1 MKRLLICLAMLCGHC
16 ILHAQ
21 AVNLPPYATEHLN
34 GNVAYYE
41 ECTFNL
47 WNLRLTS
54 ENGQTV
60 QAIKRPESIV
70 CHEFDEYGNE
80 TVTTRYVQRDAN
92 VGSVGMD
99 DEGNIDF
106 QANEISRSV
115 PDTRTLMSYDEAN
128 HLITR
133 YVWSFDAADSVII
146 RSDSCLYDST
156 GVWMGVIMLRDSM
169 MMTGQLEKQGRNGW
183 NIVFSDGTD
192 EQYRFDPDRNITR
205 YTDHDGMTTR
215 YTYNERGNVIR
226 QTSEWKDGSE
236 LNVIFEDFEYDEN
249 GNWTKCTRK
258 VKDPGES
265 PRSVKIIERSYIYR

>member
-16 ILHAQ
+16 IMHAQ

-54 ENGQTV
+54 ESGQTV

-106 QANEISRSV
+106 QANEISRDV
-115 PDTRTLMSYDEAN
+115 PDTRTLQFYDEN
-128 HLITR
+128 KLVTR
-133 YVWSFDAADSVII
+133 CVWSFNAGDSVITE
-146 RSDSCLYDST
+146 SDSCIYDPT
-156 GVWMGVIMLRDSM
+156 GLWSDIIMMRDSAVL
-169 MMTGQLEKQGRNGW
+169 TGRLQKQGRTGW
-183 NIVFSDGTD
+183 NIITDDGKTR
-192 EQYRFDPDRNITR
+192 EYRFDSERNLIR
-205 YTDHDGMTTR
+205 YTDRDGMTTR
-215 YTYNERGNVIR
+215 YTYNERGHIIK
-226 QTSEWKDGSE
+226 QLSEWKDGSE

-249 GNWTKCTRK
+249 GNWTRCTRK
-258 VKDPGES
+258 VKDPGEP